1 VTRSGPFLVALD
13 IGTGSVRAH
22 LLDVRGVRVASASRP
37 VRLDLGADGRA
48 EVDLEQIWGHVCAV
62 LPEILANIAPG
73 RLLAL
78 GVASA
83 LGYVLLDEQ
92 GRPLGGSILWMDRR
106 AGVEAVQLASLLNE
120 ERLYRITGRNLDPE
134 IFLAKLLWIRRHEP
148 ERYAR
153 TRCFVGTKD
162 DVIRRLTGAIASD
175 PTHAS
180 YSMLY
185 DVVRRAWSDEILS
198 ATDVSR
204 SLLPPLRRAAEV
216 AGRVTREAASCTG
229 LPEGLPV
236 VTGAS
241 DGTVGCLAAGIAT
254 PGTAVN
260 VTGTSDV
267 LMTSTTHPILDPER
281 RTLLNPHPVADGWM
295 VGGIMGTTG
304 GALKWFAETC
314 CRDLPAID
322 RYRILDAEAANV
334 GVGARGVIC
343 LTGLTGER
351 APLWNPAAR
360 GVLFGLDLGHGRAE
374 IVRAILEGVA
384 LGVRSV
390 AEVLRESGADIRRI
404 RVVGG
409 GAASALWN
417 QIRADAIGVPVERPS
432 LTEGTATGIAVL
444 AGLGVGVYLDLAEAA
459 RTIAP
464 VDAVYVPDPVRHQA
478 YDALATVRQA
488 VYAGACEPFSALN
501 RWRVGTETPPAPG
514 RSGDVDTARG
524 VR

>member
-1 VTRSGPFLVALD
+1 VSRSGPFLVALD

-48 EVDLEQIWGHVCAV
+48 EVDLDQIWGHVCAV
-62 LPEILANIAPG
+62 LPEILDNILPG
-73 RLLAL
+73 QVLAL

-83 LGYVLLDEQ
+83 LGYVLLDAQ
-92 GRPLGGSILWMDRR
+92 GQPLGGSILWMDRR
-106 AGVEAVQLASLLNE
+106 AGVEAAQLSSLLDQ
-120 ERLYRITGRNLDPE
+120 ERFYRITGRNLDPE

-162 DVIRRLTGAIASD
+162 DVIRRLTGAISSD

-185 DVVRRAWSDEILS
+185 DVVRRVWSDEVLS
-198 ATDVSR
+198 ATGLPR
-204 SLLPPLRRAAEV
+204 SVLPPLRRAAEV

-267 LMTSTTHPILDPER
+267 LMTAATHPILDPER
-281 RTLLNPHPVADGWM
+281 RTLLNPHPVSDGWM
-295 VGGIMGTTG
+295 VGGIMGMTG
-304 GALKWFAETC
+304 GTLKWFAETC
-314 CRDLPAID
+314 CRDLPATD
-322 RYRILDAEAANV
+322 RYRILDAEAATV
-334 GVGARGVIC
+334 GVGARGVVC

-351 APLWNPAAR
+351 APLWNPLAR
-360 GVLFGLDLGHGRAE
+360 GVLFGLDLSHGRAE

-390 AEVLRESGADIRRI
+390 AEVLQESGVEIRRI

-417 QIRADAIGVPVERPS
+417 QIRADAVGIEVERPS
-432 LTEGTATGIAVL
+432 LTEGTATGIALL

-459 RTIAP
+459 HTIAP
-464 VDAVYVPDPVRHQA
+464 VESVYVPDPARHQA
-478 YDALATVRQA
+478 YDALAIVRRV
-488 VYAGACEPFSALN
+488 VYAGACEPFRALS
-501 RWRVGTETPPAPG
+501 RWRTQAEGAPLPDERGGAEPP
-514 RSGDVDTARG
+514 RG
-524 VR
+524 VQ